1 MIDADKLITGQNT
14 DSQNAVRGR
23 ILTSS
28 TIYTRASSIAMD
40 AAHQENPNFLKSS
53 LIDFERLG
61 A

>member
-1 MIDADKLITGQNT
+1 MIDADELITGQNT

-40 AAHQENPNFLKSS
+40 AALTCSF
-53 LIDFERLG
+53 I
-61 A
+61 